1 MAMEVS
7 DAISD
12 QLIDK
17 LIGDG
22 KTAEELFGKEGL
34 VSQLTKRLI
43 DRSLSSEITHH
54 LGYNKH
60 SLEGNNTGNSR
71 NGSTPK
77 TVKTGTSELTL
88 SIPRDR
94 NGEFEPQLVKT
105 HQRRFT
111 GFDDLVLSL
120 YGKGMTVRDI
130 QAHLEETYGSEVSKD
145 LISTITDGILDEVKE
160 WRNRPLEAIYPIV
173 YIDGFVAKCRVDRQ
187 VSNRTVYVI
196 YGINLEG
203 HKEVLGLYAETT
215 EGAKYWLS
223 VLTELKNRGLEDI
236 FILCADGL
244 TGLSEAVEA
253 AFPKTIFQT
262 CIVHKVR
269 SSLKYVSYKDKK
281 AVAGDLKKIYRAP
294 TLALA
299 EQALDDFEAMWGNQ
313 FAAIVRSWR
322 RDWAKIIPFFDYS
335 PEIRRV
341 IYTTNIIE
349 SLNRTLRKAVKV
361 LGHFPTEDALMKV
374 LYLSIKGVSKKWTM
388 PIANWGMALNQFS
401 IQFAERFPDL

>member
-361 LGHFPTEDALMKV
+361 RGHFPTEDALMKV

>member
-215 EGAKYWLS
+215 EGARYWLS

-313 FAAIVRSWR
+313 YAAIVRSWR

-361 LGHFPTEDALMKV
+361 RGHFPTEDALMKV

>member
-1 MAMEVS
+1 MAMHVN
-7 DAISD
+7 DTIID
-12 QLIDK
+12 Q

-22 KTAEELFGKEGL
+22 KTADELLGKEGL
-34 VSQLTKRLI
+34 IAQLTKRLI
-43 DRSLSSEITHH
+43 DRSLESEMSHH
-54 LGYNKH
+54 LGYEKH
-60 SLEGNNTGNSR
+60 ASEGNNTGNSR

-77 TVKTGTSELTL
+77 TVKTSAGELTL

-94 NGEFEPQLVKT
+94 EGEFEPQLIKP

-111 GFDDLVLSL
+111 GFDELVLSL

-130 QAHLEETYGSEVSKD
+130 QTHLEETYDSEVSKD
-145 LISTITDGILDEVKE
+145 LISTITDAILDDVKA
-160 WRNRPLEAIYPIV
+160 WRNRPLDATYPII

-203 HKEVLGLYAETT
+203 YKDVLGLYVEAT

-223 VLTELKNRGLEDI
+223 VLTELKNRGLKDV

-244 TGLSEAVEA
+244 NGLPESVEA

-269 SSLKYVSYKDKK
+269 ASLKYVSYKEKK
-281 AVAGDLKKIYRAP
+281 AVANDLKKIYQAP
-294 TLALA
+294 TLELA
-299 EQALDDFEAMWGNQ
+299 KQALDDFESTWGDR
-313 FAAIVRSWR
+313 FAAIVKSWR
-322 RDWAKIIPFFDYS
+322 DDWEHIVPFFDYS
-335 PEIRRV
+335 VDIRRV

-361 LGHFPTEDALMKV
+361 RGHFPTEDSLMKV
-374 LYLSIKGVSKKWTM
+374 LYLAIKGVSKKWTM
-388 PIANWGMALNQFS
+388 PIRDWGQALNQLAIHFGD
-401 IQFAERFPDL
+401 RFPAL

>member
-1 MAMEVS
+1 MEVS

-77 TVKTGTSELTL
+77 TVKAGTSELTL

-215 EGAKYWLS
+215 EGARYWLS

-313 FAAIVRSWR
+313 YAAIVRSWR

-361 LGHFPTEDALMKV
+361 RGHFPTEDALMKV

>member
-1 MAMEVS
+1 MAMKVS

-160 WRNRPLEAIYPIV
+160 WRNRPLEAVYPIV

-203 HKEVLGLYAETT
+203 HKEVLGLYAEAT

-361 LGHFPTEDALMKV
+361 RGHFPTEDALMKV

>member
-1 MAMEVS
+1 MKVK
-7 DAISD
+7 DVISD
-12 QLIDK
+12 KLIDE

-22 KTAEELFGKEGL
+22 KTAEELFGQQGL

-43 DRSLSSEITHH
+43 DRSLSAEITHH
-54 LGYNKH
+54 LGYEKH
-60 SLEGNNTGNSR
+60 SPEGIHTGNSR

-77 TVKTGTSELTL
+77 RVKTNAGELAV

-94 NGEFEPQLVKT
+94 AGEFEPELIKP

-111 GFDDLVLSL
+111 GFDELVLSL

-145 LISTITDGILDEVKE
+145 LISSITDGILDEVKE
-160 WRNRPLEAIYPIV
+160 WRNRPLDAIYPIV
-173 YIDGFVAKCRVDRQ
+173 YIDGFVAKCRLDGQ

-196 YGINLEG
+196 YGINVEG
-203 HKEVLGLYAETT
+203 HKDVLGLYAEAT

-244 TGLSEAVEA
+244 TGLSESVEA
-253 AFPKTIFQT
+253 AFPGTIFQT

-269 SSLKYVSYKDKK
+269 ASLKYVSYKDKR
-281 AVAGDLKKIYRAP
+281 AVANDLKKIYQAS
-294 TLALA
+294 TLELA
-299 EQALDDFEAMWGNQ
+299 EQALEDFDTTWGEQ

-322 RDWAKIIPFFDYS
+322 LDWVKIIPFFDYS
-335 PEIRRV
+335 QEIRRV

-361 LGHFPTEDALMKV
+361 RGHFPTEEALMKV

-388 PIANWGMALNQFS
+388 PVANWGMALNQFS
-401 IQFAERFPDL
+401 IQFADRFPDR

>member
-1 MAMEVS
+1 MAMKVS

-43 DRSLSSEITHH
+43 DRSLTSEITHH

-160 WRNRPLEAIYPIV
+160 WRNRPLEAVYPIV

-203 HKEVLGLYAETT
+203 HKEVLGLYAEAT

-361 LGHFPTEDALMKV
+361 RGHFPTEDALMKV

>member
-1 MAMEVS
+1 MAMKVS

-215 EGAKYWLS
+215 EGARYWLS

-361 LGHFPTEDALMKV
+361 RGHFPTEDALMKV

>member
-1 MAMEVS
+1 MAMKVS

-43 DRSLSSEITHH
+43 DRSLSSEITYH

-94 NGEFEPQLVKT
+94 SGEFEPQLVKT

-130 QAHLEETYGSEVSKD
+130 QAHLEESYGSEVSKD

-203 HKEVLGLYAETT
+203 HKEVLGLYAEAT

-236 FILCADGL
+236 FIDGL

-253 AFPKTIFQT
+253 AFPKTIFQP

-269 SSLKYVSYKDKK
+269 ASLKYVSYKDKK

-299 EQALDDFEAMWGNQ
+299 EQALDDFEATWGNQ
-313 FAAIVRSWR
+313 LAAIVRSWR

-361 LGHFPTEDALMKV
+361 RGHFPTEDALMKV

-388 PIANWGMALNQFS
+388 PIQNWGMALNQFS
-401 IQFAERFPDL
+401 IQFADRFPDL

>member
-1 MAMEVS
+1 MAMKVS

-43 DRSLSSEITHH
+43 DRSLTSEITHH

-160 WRNRPLEAIYPIV
+160 WRNRPLEAVYPIV

-203 HKEVLGLYAETT
+203 HKDVLGLYAEAT

-361 LGHFPTEDALMKV
+361 RGHFPTEDALMKV